1 MDLEAALEQFDTV
14 DSNLRKL
21 KKVFYQM
28 SKLIPRNFAAVIGE
42 EEGQR
47 YTELLRSWHA
57 IVTSLPLIGR
67 FQIATSPLS
76 LDALIQA
83 RTESGQAAQASSVS
97 VISPGTG
104 LDQPWGEIQE
114 YEAKL
119 RQARLDLVRDRL
131 IELIGVI
138 DPLIPLLAGRVQPDH
153 QPIVDDDWDRLANA
167 LRQVERLTGGM
178 IPRRGRW
185 RDMHRHLSIGQGVD
199 LQDIARLDWP
209 SVRAELMENL
219 YSELE
224 PLPVKVDNLIDLA
237 QARPSGPV
245 STELKWDAI
254 TATDFERLL
263 FNIVADAGGYTNP
276 QLLMHTNAPD
286 RGRDISVERVIRDTL
301 SGTRHRRVIIQ
312 AKHWLSKS
320 IRPQD
325 VSDALSQIVLWE
337 PPTVNVLILATSGR
351 FTADAVA
358 WIERHNNEGR
368 QPVIEMWPDS
378 HLELLLAERP
388 HLVAGSRLR

>member
-1 MDLEAALEQFDTV
+1 MNLETALEQFDIV
-14 DSNLRKL
+14 ESNLRKL
-21 KKVFYQM
+21 IQVFAQM
-28 SKLIPRNFAAVIGE
+28 SKLIPRNVAAAVGE
-42 EEGQR
+42 AEGQR
-47 YTELLRSWHA
+47 YAELLRAWHA
-57 IVTSLPLIGR
+57 IVASLPPIGS
-67 FQIATSPLS
+67 FQIVASPLS
-76 LDALIQA
+76 LDELIQA
-83 RTESGQAAQASSVS
+83 RTAGGQAAQ
-97 VISPGTG
+97 VISFGTG
-104 LDQPWGEIQE
+104 LDQPWEEIQE

-119 RQARLDLVRDRL
+119 RQARRDLVRDRL

-138 DPLIPLLAGRVQPDH
+138 DPLIPLLAGRVQPDR
-153 QPIVDDDWDRLANA
+153 QPIVGDDWDRLANA

-178 IPRRGRW
+178 VPRRGRW
-185 RDMHRHLSIGQGVD
+185 RELHRHLSIGQGVD
-199 LQDIARLDWP
+199 LHDIASLDWP
-209 SVRAELMENL
+209 SVRAELQENL

-224 PLPVKVDNLIDLA
+224 PLPVKVDNLVDLA
-237 QARPSGPV
+237 RARPSGPV

-263 FNIVADAGGYTNP
+263 FNIVADADGYTNP

-301 SGTRHRRVIIQ
+301 SGTRQQRVIIQ
-312 AKHWLSKS
+312 AKHWLSRS
-320 IRPQD
+320 LRPQD